1 MKQILV
7 VDDEAAI
14 RFAFEQFL
22 LDEGYE
28 ALLVENGEAA
38 LEQLRD
44 ATPDLIF
51 LDYRLPGM
59 DGIRLLEK
67 IHEQKPE
74 IPVIFMTAFGA
85 MEVAIRAMQLG
96 AYEYLTKPLD
106 LDHVRLLIKRIEA
119 GKKAARQALV
129 GTLDAD
135 PNHPREPLVGKS
147 AAMQEVFK
155 MIGLLTTQEVTVLIS
170 GESGVGKELVA
181 RAIHEHGPRRQGP
194 FVVVNCAAVPETL
207 LEAELFGFEKGA
219 FTGAEKQKAGK
230 FELASGGTIF
240 LDEIAELIP
249 ALQVKL
255 LRVLQEKTFE
265 RLGGSGPLPADVRIL
280 AATNRELA
288 NEVRAGSFREDL
300 FYRLHVIRIHIPPLR
315 ERREDIPSLV
325 DHFIRKGNREMGRRV
340 QAIDEKAMA
349 QLMNY
354 AWPGNVRELENL
366 IKRAMVISRED
377 VLAEHLFEI
386 GDTGS
391 RLKKPGHREALAEA
405 ARRYFLMECDRED
418 SSSTLFQEANAIL
431 EKALIGEALDKTGQ
445 NQQQAARL
453 LGMNRS
459 TLRKKIR
466 EYQA

>member
-1 MKQILV
+1 M
-7 VDDEAAI
+7 
-14 RFAFEQFL
+14 
-22 LDEGYE
+22 
-28 ALLVENGEAA
+28 
-38 LEQLRD
+38 
-44 ATPDLIF
+44 
-51 LDYRLPGM
+51 
-59 DGIRLLEK
+59 
-67 IHEQKPE
+67 
-74 IPVIFMTAFGA
+74 
-85 MEVAIRAMQLG
+85 
-96 AYEYLTKPLD
+96 
-106 LDHVRLLIKRIEA
+106 
-119 GKKAARQALV
+119 
-129 GTLDAD
+129 
-135 PNHPREPLVGKS
+135 
-147 AAMQEVFK
+147 
-155 MIGLLTTQEVTVLIS
+155 
-170 GESGVGKELVA
+170 
-181 RAIHEHGPRRQGP
+181 
-194 FVVVNCAAVPETL
+194 
-207 LEAELFGFEKGA
+207 
-219 FTGAEKQKAGK
+219 
-230 FELASGGTIF
+230 
-240 LDEIAELIP
+240 
-249 ALQVKL
+249 
-255 LRVLQEKTFE
+255 
-265 RLGGSGPLPADVRIL
+265 
-280 AATNRELA
+280 
-288 NEVRAGSFREDL
+288 
-300 FYRLHVIRIHIPPLR
+300 
-315 ERREDIPSLV
+315 